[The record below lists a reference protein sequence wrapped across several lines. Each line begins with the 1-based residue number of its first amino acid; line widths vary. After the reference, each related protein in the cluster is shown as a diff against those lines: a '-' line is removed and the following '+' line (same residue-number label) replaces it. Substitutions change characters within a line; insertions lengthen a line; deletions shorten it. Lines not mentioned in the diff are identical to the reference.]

1 MIDRV
6 QLKQTKSNDWLL
18 GHNFKL
24 KLSKYL
30 PINLSQ
36 AINILND
43 LMADDTSIMPA
54 IKVISSQPLFLAF
67 LNNQNTSHMASQVD
81 ALCQESIV
89 MLSSDFAS
97 RLRLFLEGYADI
109 KIANT
114 YSQSS
119 TLIASDPLVQ
129 NEFEPIN
136 SRSPSSHSYV
146 ELPTELADDMDF
158 TESNKPNQSTNSSS
172 FALSNILIVCIA
184 SVVFSLS
191 ILIGIF
197 KFTPACNLFEICSKS
212 TQKLSPKKTPRP
224 NNHNKLN
231 VPIKSNLGQKPTS
244 TQQPQPAYASQP
256 QPVYPPQPQPV
267 YTQSNGPVLRDE
279 PLW

>member
-1 MIDRV
+1 MIDQV

-18 GHNFKL
+18 GHDFQL

-67 LNNQNTSHMASQVD
+67 LNNQNTSNMASQVD

-97 RLRLFLEGYADI
+97 RLRLFLDGYADI
-109 KIANT
+109 KNTNT
-114 YSQSS
+114 YSQPS

-129 NEFEPIN
+129 NDFEPIN
-136 SRSPSSHSYV
+136 SRSPSSRSYV
-146 ELPTELADDMDF
+146 ELPTVLADDKDF
-158 TESNKPNQSTNSSS
+158 YELNKPNQPIIPQA
-172 FALSNILIVCIA
+172 FALSNILIISIS
-184 SVVFSLS
+184 SVVFSLT

-197 KFTPACNLFEICSKS
+197 KFTPACNLLEICSKS
-212 TQKLSPKKTPRP
+212 TQKLSPKNTPRSKKL
-224 NNHNKLN
+224 NKLN
-231 VPIKSNLGQKPTS
+231 VPTQPNLGQQPTS
-244 TQQPQPAYASQP
+244 NQQPQPA
-256 QPVYPPQPQPV
+256 YPPQPQPV
-267 YTQSNGPVLRDE
+267 YTQPNGQVLRDE